1 MFLRMR
7 ITSIARVSVA
17 LLSLSLAFGCATL
30 GSPPLDED
38 LITDG
43 SPEAKAALLREYRVA
58 YEDGSIRRPGANDP
72 GTSPSSQAFTDEA
85 YNYLS
90 TSAPARDA
98 IDGSLFVRLDRA
110 TRTGVLPALLVLSIP
125 VVVIAGTSGAAVYG
139 YQAAQSSLSPRQP
152 NEVLGSAA
160 LYGSLGALATLG
172 GATACW
178 ALTSGVLYVLAPF
191 LASGAY
197 RDATA
202 AFNDD
207 LKGRID
213 RLADPT
219 FVKKPRKRAP
229 AIRIEAEERAP
240 DPASEGSPLPGQE
253 SETAPTPAP
262 MDGAPDATDP
272 PATEQPVPE
281 PPATGGTEPA
291 R

>member
-1 MFLRMR
+1 MFLRMSITFIPR
-7 ITSIARVSVA
+7 ILILLVSM
-17 LLSLSLAFGCATL
+17 SLVLGCATL

-43 SPEAKAALLREYRVA
+43 SPEAKAALTREYRVT

-72 GTSPSSQAFTDEA
+72 GASPSSQAFTDEA

-90 TSAPARDA
+90 TSPPSRDA
-98 IDGSLFVRLDRA
+98 LDSSLFVRLDRA

-125 VVVIAGTSGAAVYG
+125 VVVAAGTAGAAVYG
-139 YQAAQSSLSPRQP
+139 YQAVQSSSVAPRSPSDP
-152 NEVLGSAA
+152 MVSAA
-160 LYGSLGALATLG
+160 LFGSLGAVAALG

-207 LKGRID
+207 LKARID
-213 RLADPT
+213 RLADPSY
-219 FVKKPRKRAP
+219 VKKPKKRP
-229 AIRIEAEERAP
+229 PSIRIETEERAP
-240 DPASEGSPLPGQE
+240 DPAGDGSP
-253 SETAPTPAP
+253 APVAPEPRDTPVPSDADP
-262 MDGAPDATDP
+262 APDATTP
-272 PATEQPVPE
+272 PVE
-281 PPATGGTEPA
+281 PPSTDGAEPA
-291 R
+291 H